1 MGSGKMKT
9 KDRGGGLGAA
19 RERWRSLGGAK
30 EKEGRATPQRGGK
43 NPQGGDAWVVDSEA
57 RLDEYRYCG
66 LTQGL

>member
-30 EKEGRATPQRGGK
+30 EQDSTKVEQNHRGGY
-43 NPQGGDAWVVDSEA
+43 AWVVDSEA
-57 RLDEYRYCG
+57 RLDEYRYYG